1 VLTVSATSKG
11 PKSKRRRTPP
21 PNERVIKAVGHPL
34 RRAILVALNE
44 RQASPTQL
52 ARCFDEPV
60 NLVAYHTGILA
71 KAGAIELVRTEPRR
85 GSTEHYYRA
94 TMRPFFEDREWLKLP
109 LATRRAVFDQDIK
122 RITADIR
129 QAGEGG
135 GFDHPRAH
143 VSWTTMDLDEQGF
156 EEAAEVLRRALGELL
171 EIQARVTSRQIE
183 KGAKKPGPIPS
194 EVAIVQFERR
204 DRRARRRRGQS

>member
-1 VLTVSATSKG
+1 MPKK
-11 PKSKRRRTPP
+11 PKSKRRTATPP
-21 PNERVIKAVGHPL
+21 PDARVIKAIGHPL

-94 TMRPFFEDREWLKLP
+94 TMRPFFADREWAKLP
-109 LATRRAVFDQDIK
+109 LETRRAVFDQDIK
-122 RITADIR
+122 RITADVR
-129 QAGEGG
+129 QAAADC
-135 GFDHPRAH
+135 GFDHPKAH
-143 VSWTTMDLDEQGF
+143 VSWTTMDLDEEGF
-156 EEAAEVLRRALGELL
+156 DEVATMLRGVLDKLY
-171 EIQARVTSRQIE
+171 EIQGRVASRQIE
-183 KGAKKPGPIPS
+183 KGEKKPGPIPA

-204 DRRARRRRGQS
+204 DRRARRRRKER